1 MKEILRDSVYNIY
14 IKTVLLLSLWS
25 TLFLKK
31 LNWNDKNKKITIPLH
46 KISSASEFPNKTRK
60 RTYKRYGKKSIT
72 LVVQEINL
80 VHKDKKVSKTIKLT
94 SKMNVLEVVH
104 NLQLFMLLLSI
115 TRCIRRRELS
125 MFSPSRCLITPSYH
139 KNKSNP
145 RFLSETVS

>member
-1 MKEILRDSVYNIY
+1 M
-14 IKTVLLLSLWS
+14 
-25 TLFLKK
+25 
-31 LNWNDKNKKITIPLH
+31 H

-80 VHKDKKVSKTIKLT
+80 VHKDKKLSKTIKLT
-94 SKMNVLEVVH
+94 SKMNVLEVFH

-115 TRCIRRRELS
+115 TRSIRRRELS
-125 MFSPSRCLITPSYH
+125 MFSPSRCLITPSYN

-145 RFLSETVS
+145 RFLSETVSQKTDLPNFTKHLQEKWRLAIYDVYG

>member
-1 MKEILRDSVYNIY
+1 ME
-14 IKTVLLLSLWS
+14 
-25 TLFLKK
+25 
-31 LNWNDKNKKITIPLH
+31 
-46 KISSASEFPNKTRK
+46 
-60 RTYKRYGKKSIT
+60 KKSIT

-94 SKMNVLEVVH
+94 SKMNVLEVFH

-125 MFSPSRCLITPSYH
+125 MFSPSRCLITPSYN